1 MSKIE
6 NGQIIE
12 TAVEARGA
20 ERGPTIR
27 NVLVI
32 SILLAVVA
40 LAVVSVVFLR

>member
-20 ERGPTIR
+20 ERGPAVR

-32 SILLAVVA
+32 SLA
-40 LAVVSVVFLR
+40 LAVAALALVFVVFLK

>member
-1 MSKIE
+1 MSKLE